1 MNYESVIHCFR
12 NSVTLCHYCQQFFG
26 STLMKRDRASKT
38 AEYMAF
44 FRALESA
51 RPPSQRLF
59 NDPLAISF
67 LRPSLRLLTHFSRV
81 PFAGNIIPFLI
92 DTRWVK
98 GARPTGVARTVV
110 IDERLTEALKQGV
123 KQVVILGAGYDTRAF
138 RIEGIE
144 QACVFEIDHPLTS
157 KAKQEH
163 LRKQLGRLPDRVR
176 FLAADFNQQ
185 SLEQVVVNTDFDAG
199 LKTFFI
205 WEGVTN
211 YLSAEAVDSGFRAM
225 RKLATDVS
233 IIFTY
238 VDKAVIE
245 KSDTFEG
252 TAELKKV
259 LTEANEH
266 WTFGF
271 DPSELREYLAQRGFR
286 LIEDVGSVEFRTR
299 YLGNDP
305 RQLRGYEF
313 YRVALAHG
321 C

>member
-1 MNYESVIHCFR
+1 
-12 NSVTLCHYCQQFFG
+12 
-26 STLMKRDRASKT
+26 MKRNRASRT

-51 RPPSQRLF
+51 RPRSKKLF
-59 NDPLAISF
+59 NDPFAVRF
-67 LRPSLRLLTHFSRV
+67 LRPSLRFLTHFSKV
-81 PFAGNIIPFLI
+81 PFVGGFIPFLI

-98 GARPTGVARTVV
+98 GARPTGVARTVL
-110 IDERLTEALKQGV
+110 IDTSLTEALTQGA
-123 KQVVILGAGYDTRAF
+123 KQVVILGAGYDTRAY

-144 QACVFEIDHPLTS
+144 QAHVFEIDHPLTS

-163 LRKQLGRLPDRVR
+163 LRKRIGGLPDRVT
-176 FLAADFNQQ
+176 FIAADFDQQ
-185 SLEQVVVNTDFDAG
+185 SLEQVIAGTDFDAG

-211 YLSAEAVDSGFRAM
+211 YLTAEAVDRGFRDV

-245 KSDTFEG
+245 ASDRFDG
-252 TAELKKV
+252 TAELKQV
-259 LTEANEH
+259 LAEANEH

-271 DPSELREYLAQRGFR
+271 DSSELREYLAQRRFR
-286 LIEDVGSVEFRTR
+286 LIDDIGSVEFRKR
-299 YLGNDP
+299 YLGDDP

-313 YRVALAHG
+313 YRVALAEG